1 MEGANV
7 LDTVFT
13 YIKEILAKIQQFFNE
28 IMGMVK
34 PEEGEEAGE

>member
-13 YIKEILAKIQQFFNE
+13 YIKEIIAKIQQFFND
-28 IMGMVK
+28 IMGLVQ
-34 PEEGEEAGE
+34 PEGEEAGE